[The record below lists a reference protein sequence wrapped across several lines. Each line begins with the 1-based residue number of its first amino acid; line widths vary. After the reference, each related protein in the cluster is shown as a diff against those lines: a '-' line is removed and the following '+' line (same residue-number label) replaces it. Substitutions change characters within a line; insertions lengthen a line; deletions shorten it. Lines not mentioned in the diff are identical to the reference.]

1 MGSQA
6 TLEEIAESID
16 RSTLDEP
23 SDRLRNYLASLPPAR
38 KVSDRRRSE
47 RYSVIADVVVVP
59 LDKDF
64 RPAAPP
70 FIACSLNVS
79 AGGMCLYH
87 SEQVDAALLYVEI
100 ASPDAPGMS
109 ARMQVL
115 RQRRVG
121 GYFEVAGQF
130 LSDSPPKA
138 APPND
143 RRRLALESKHRRG
156 RA

>member
-23 SDRLRNYLASLPPAR
+23 SDRLRNFLASLPPAR

-64 RPAAPP
+64 SPAGRP

-87 SEQVDAALLYVEI
+87 SQPVDSSLLYVEI

-115 RQRRVG
+115 RQSRVG
-121 GYFEVAGQF
+121 GYIEIAGQF
-130 LSDSPPKA
+130 LADCPPKVA
-138 APPND
+138 QND
-143 RRRLALESKHRRG
+143 ARRLALEPKRRRG
-156 RA
+156 KS

>member
-59 LDKDF
+59 LDKGF
-64 RPAAPP
+64 RPAGPP

-87 SEQVDAALLYVEI
+87 SEQVDATLLYVEI

-115 RQRRVG
+115 RQRRVC
-121 GYFEVAGQF
+121 GYFEIAGQF
-130 LSDSPPKA
+130 LLDNPPKD

-143 RRRLALESKHRRG
+143 PRRLAPEPKRRRG
-156 RA
+156 RS